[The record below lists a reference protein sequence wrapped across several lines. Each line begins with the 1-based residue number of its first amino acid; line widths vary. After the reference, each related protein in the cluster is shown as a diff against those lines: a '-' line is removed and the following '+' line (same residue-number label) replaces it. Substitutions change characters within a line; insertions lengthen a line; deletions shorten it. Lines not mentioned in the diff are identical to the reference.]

1 MLKQN
6 YCDKQVKEYKMNV
19 KGSVW
24 TYVILYVLC
33 PLYQPW
39 KEIMQMEVIFT
50 LEIIVPDLFHIKMW
64 IVLLRDMLL

>member
-19 KGSVW
+19 KGSAW